1 MSLKSMLLLTNIRN
15 SGILSTSIEEQIKV
29 QLQPAEVQQTIGNP
43 VQFRNGTATVS
54 AEVLLR

>member
-29 QLQPAEVQQTIGNP
+29 LLQPAEVQQRIGNP